1 MFHIKSRTLLSSPLL
16 SPPSLRPGLP
26 SEICVFSVVLRRWCR
41 CMVST
46 APLIEINTDCPST
59 LMNNDD
65 KSPVGNLPPL
75 YSVSPV
81 GDVPEE
87 DIVEISSPSV
97 AKAMGP
103 IREII
108 FVGTGTSTS
117 VPSVACLA
125 EEPPSCLVCLDAAGR
140 LKRTPAWLAKYGGPP
155 PPTTPQMGGGSL
167 NSDENGGSRNRRTNP
182 SAIIRYAHSDGTL
195 HSVLI
200 DCGKTFYANALRT
213 ILRTGVRQ
221 LDGVILTHGH
231 ADALLGLDDLRHWA
245 GHWPSIQ
252 SVVDIY
258 CDEETFEVVRGT
270 FPYLV
275 NPRCATGGGEVG
287 ALRFHRFHA
296 GKSFRIGELSVQSVP
311 LWHGSHA
318 DGRPYYANG
327 YVIEGLTYL
336 SDLSGIPEESR
347 ALLTT
352 RPTQVLVADCLF
364 EELSYK
370 SHYSWPQTAELIS
383 WLRPRASILVGMSH
397 MIDYYV
403 FQRKLIPSAAAADGS
418 VGKIHHDDGNV
429 YVGFDG
435 LVMRF
440 K

>member
-1 MFHIKSRTLLSSPLL
+1 M
-16 SPPSLRPGLP
+16 
-26 SEICVFSVVLRRWCR
+26 VV
-41 CMVST
+41 SA
-46 APLIEINTDCPST
+46 APLIEINADCPSSP
-59 LMNNDD
+59 MNNTTNI
-65 KSPVGNLPPL
+65 SVGNSSSL
-75 YSVSPV
+75 YSVCPL
-81 GDVPEE
+81 GGVPEE
-87 DIVEISSPSV
+87 DVVEISSPS
-97 AKAMGP
+97 ATQAMGP

-117 VPSVACLA
+117 VPNVACLA

-140 LKRTPAWLAKYGGPP
+140 LKRTPAWLKKYGGPSP
-155 PPTTPQMGGGSL
+155 PPPLTTPHMGGGN
-167 NSDENGGSRNRRTNP
+167 NSESGGSRNRRTNP
-182 SAIIRYAHSDGTL
+182 SAVIRYAHSDGTL

-221 LDGVILTHGH
+221 LDGVVLTHGH

-252 SVVDIY
+252 PVVDVY
-258 CDEETFEVVRGT
+258 CDEETFEVVQGT

-275 NPRCATGGGEVG
+275 NPRCATGGGEVSS
-287 ALRFHRFHA
+287 LRFHRFHA
-296 GKSFRIGELSVQSVP
+296 GDSLRIGELSVQSVP

-327 YVIEGLTYL
+327 YIIEGLTYL
-336 SDLSGIPEESR
+336 SDLSGVPEESK
-347 ALLTT
+347 ALLVA

-383 WLRPRASILVGMSH
+383 WLQPRASILVGMSH
-397 MIDYYV
+397 MIDYYA
-403 FQRKLIPSAAAADGS
+403 FQRKLIPAAAAVDGS
-418 VGKIHHDDGNV
+418 VSKIHHVDGNV

-435 LVMRF
+435 LVLRF
-440 K
+440 KQD